1 MICVPCVGGGGIPPN
16 EKRNSKDIF
25 DLCFF
30 VLTNYFVGSL
40 ESCTPFMCLPSVTT
54 VVASLWP
61 SWRRPS
67 SQLQLSTAAG
77 SSGPG
82 LVGLSA
88 SIKFD
93 LTRDPKS
100 FPAKIN
106 STYVY
111 KVQTY
116 TKLKSLSQRIIT
128 ILRANL
134 SMFF

>member
-1 MICVPCVGGGGIPPN
+1 MHDSKLEFGITIF
-16 EKRNSKDIF
+16 ESFMRFF

-106 STYVY
+106 STLCIQSTNVY
-111 KVQTY
+111 ETE
-116 TKLKSLSQRIIT
+116 
-128 ILRANL
+128 ILIPKDNHDT
-134 SMFF
+134 